1 MGLPVRAVGTGHL
14 QNNNGERMTT
24 IAEKFLGA
32 ALSLARSGAI
42 KDRLSMAYR
51 EHLADL
57 EQDELPQELRAQFES
72 VTRALTRERPLF
84 RGEDAVR
91 ASVRKMS
98 NDEADACAC
107 SIVQLYG
114 ALPRT
119 TLMPVARAGAPVVQL
134 FAAEA

>member
-1 MGLPVRAVGTGHL
+1 
-14 QNNNGERMTT
+14 MTT

-42 KDRLSMAYR
+42 KDRLTTAYR

-57 EQDELPQELRAQFES
+57 EQDQLPQELRAQFES
-72 VTRALTRERPLF
+72 VARALTRERPLF

-98 NDEADACAC
+98 NEEADECAC
-107 SIVQLYG
+107 SIVRLFG
-114 ALPRT
+114 ALPR
-119 TLMPVARAGAPVVQL
+119 AGQTPAMRVSGPVVQL